1 MALSASFAMWFLKCS
16 SLYSPFSQRIGCLGT
31 CQKSP
36 ITVMFM
42 CYSTD
47 KHVLKDAV
55 SIAN

>member
-1 MALSASFAMWFLKCS
+1 MALSASFAMSFLKCI

-36 ITVMFM
+36 RTVMFM
-42 CYSTD
+42 CYSAD
-47 KHVLKDAV
+47 KQVLKDAI